1 MGTDQRA
8 KPDGARPP
16 VELTLSQIVARLG
29 GEAVGEAAAP
39 LTGVATLDSAGPAH
53 IAFLA
58 NPRYRGKLATT
69 RAGAVIVGRG
79 DRDAVTL
86 PRIVSDNPYAYY
98 ARTVAL
104 FHPEAPAVPGVHPTA
119 QVHPSAR
126 VDAGAEV
133 GPYAVVGARACVGRG
148 ASLGAHVA
156 LGADVAIG
164 EGTRLN
170 AGVVVYDRCR
180 IGARCIVHSGA
191 VIGADGFGMAR
202 DAGRWIKIPQVGAVR
217 IGDDVE
223 IGANTTIDRGALD
236 DTVIE
241 EGVKLDNQI
250 QVAHN
255 CVIGA
260 HTVIAGC
267 TGISGSVTIG
277 KGCMIGGGVGIVGHI
292 SICDHVTIS
301 GMTLVAKPIT
311 QPGTY
316 TSGLPMMPHAQW
328 LRSAALLRRLDRIA
342 GRDARALPGEDREP
356 EDDD

>member
-1 MGTDQRA
+1 MATDRSPTPQA
-8 KPDGARPP
+8 GPAP
-16 VELTLSQIVARLG
+16 ELTLREIVARLG
-29 GEAVGEAAAP
+29 GEAVGDASVV
-39 LTGVATLDSAGPAH
+39 LRGVATLDSAGVRD

-58 NPRYRGKLATT
+58 NSRYRAKLATT
-69 RAGAVIVGRG
+69 RAGAVILGRG
-79 DRDAVTL
+79 DRDAASM

-104 FHPEAPAVPGVHPTA
+104 FHPQPAAVPGVHPTA
-119 QVHPSAR
+119 QVHPGAR

-133 GPYAVVGARACVGRG
+133 GAYAMIGPRTTVAHGAVI
-148 ASLGAHVA
+148 GAHVA

-164 EGTRLN
+164 EETRLN
-170 AGVVVYDRCR
+170 AGVAVYDRCT
-180 IGARCIVHSGA
+180 IGARCVVHSGA

-277 KGCMIGGGVGIVGHI
+277 KNCMIGGGVGIVGHL
-292 SICDHVTIS
+292 SICDNVSIS
-301 GMTLVAKPIT
+301 GMTLVAKSIT
-311 QPGTY
+311 RPGTY

-328 LRSAALLRRLDRIA
+328 LKSAALIRRLDRIA
-342 GRDARALPGEDREP
+342 GRRAGALPGEDLEP
-356 EDDD
+356 DDDH

>member
-1 MGTDQRA
+1 
-8 KPDGARPP
+8 
-16 VELTLSQIVARLG
+16 VELTLRQIVERLG
-29 GEAVGEAAAP
+29 GEAVGEPAAP
-39 LTGVATLDSAGPAH
+39 LTGVATLDSAGPRE

-58 NPRYRGKLATT
+58 NPRYRAKLATT

-79 DRDAVTL
+79 DRDAACM

-104 FHPEAPAVPGVHPTA
+104 FHPAPEAVPGVHPTA
-119 QVHPSAR
+119 QVDRTAR

-133 GPYAVVGARACVGRG
+133 GPFAVIGPGCRVARG
-148 ASLGAHVA
+148 AVIGAHVT
-156 LGADVAIG
+156 LGAEVEIG

-170 AGVVVYDRCR
+170 AGVAVYERCR
-180 IGARCIVHSGA
+180 LGARCIVHSGA

-202 DAGRWIKIPQVGAVR
+202 DEGRWIKIPQVGAVA

-241 EGVKLDNQI
+241 DGVKLDNQI

-277 KGCMIGGGVGIVGHI
+277 RDCMIGGGVGIVGHI
-292 SICDHVTIS
+292 SICDRVTIS

-311 QPGTY
+311 RPGTY

-342 GRDARALPGEDREP
+342 GRPAGALPGEDREP
-356 EDDD
+356 DDEH

>member
-1 MGTDQRA
+1 M
-8 KPDGARPP
+8 
-16 VELTLSQIVARLG
+16 ELTLRQIVERLG
-29 GEAVGEAAAP
+29 GEAVGEPAAP
-39 LTGVATLDSAGPAH
+39 LTGVATLDSAGPRE

-58 NPRYRGKLATT
+58 NPRYRAKLAAT
-69 RAGAVIVGRG
+69 RAGAVILGRG
-79 DRDAVTL
+79 DRDAASM

-104 FHPEAPAVPGVHPTA
+104 FHPAPEAVPGVHPTA
-119 QVHPSAR
+119 QVDPTAR

-133 GPYAVVGARACVGRG
+133 GPFAVIGPRCRVARG
-148 ASLGAHVA
+148 AVIGAHATLGAQVE
-156 LGADVAIG
+156 IG

-170 AGVVVYDRCR
+170 AGVAVYERCR
-180 IGARCIVHSGA
+180 LGARCIVHSGA

-202 DAGRWIKIPQVGAVR
+202 DEGRWIKIPQVGAVR

-236 DTVIE
+236 DTVIGD
-241 EGVKLDNQI
+241 GVKLDNQI

-277 KGCMIGGGVGIVGHI
+277 RDCMIGGGVGIVGHI
-292 SICDHVTIS
+292 SICDRVTIS

-328 LRSAALLRRLDRIA
+328 LRSAALLRRLERIA
-342 GRDARALPGEDREP
+342 GRPAGALPGEDREP
-356 EDDD
+356 DDDH

>member
-1 MGTDQRA
+1 MGKDSPIA
-8 KPDGARPP
+8 F
-16 VELTLSQIVARLG
+16 TLAQIVERLG

-39 LTGVATLDSAGPAH
+39 LTGVATLDSAGPSQ

-58 NPRYRGKLATT
+58 NPRYRSRLAAT

-79 DRDAVTL
+79 DRDAACIA
-86 PRIVSDNPYAYY
+86 RIVSDNPYAYY

-104 FHPEAPAVPGVHPTA
+104 FHPVPAVVPGVHPTA
-119 QVHPSAR
+119 QVDPSAR
-126 VDAGAEV
+126 VDRGAQV
-133 GPYAVVGARACVGRG
+133 DAYAVVGAGAIVARG
-148 ASLGAHVA
+148 AWIGAHVA
-156 LGADVAIG
+156 VGAEAAIG
-164 EGTRLN
+164 EATRLHPG
-170 AGVVVYDRCR
+170 ATVYERCR

-241 EGVKLDNQI
+241 DGVKLDNQI

-277 KGCMIGGGVGIVGHI
+277 RDCMIGGGVGIAGHI
-292 SICDHVTIS
+292 SICDRVTIS
-301 GMTLVAKPIT
+301 GMTLVAKSIT
-311 QPGTY
+311 RPGTY

-328 LRSAALLRRLDRIA
+328 LRNAALLRRLDRIA
-342 GRDARALPGEDREP
+342 GRAGRALPGEDREP
-356 EDDD
+356 DDDH